1 MSYAAYGPRP
11 TAGWR
16 IVNSLWMLTGFLSL
30 GLLWFLGFWIVAI
43 RRRSSVLWY
52 VAAVVVTALDV
63 AMFVL
68 TGLGIEDQD
77 NQNLKNWSG
86 VVMGLLMFAVPAVA
100 LTMNVFWL
108 RWLWQDQLASGRGA
122 WVAVPAVAGL
132 PAAYAPSPWTRGPQ
146 AGQRPDGAAGAWV
159 PGQGQAQGQGGY
171 PAGYPGGNAGGYG
184 AWGQPGQP
192 GQAGQAGQVGQAARV
207 GGAAP
212 QAWGQPAPLGQ
223 FGQPGQSGQPGPPAW
238 GAAPSAGPLQQ
249 AHGSGAR
256 SGAHAAGGNAAAN
269 GAPRPSRGT
278 GPTPGTPPTGA
289 TGTGATP
296 VIGGPQLDLNAASV
310 AQLAALPGAG
320 QALARAIV
328 AERDARGA
336 YARVSDLVARGVVQP
351 HVFLAFSTG
360 LFAGPLAAPP
370 TPGLEGEA
378 AARRSDDGGEA
389 GGGRRLEF

>member
-52 VAAVVVTALDV
+52 VASVVVTALCV
-63 AMFVL
+63 SMFVL
-68 TGLGIEDQD
+68 TGLGVEDPE
-77 NQNLKNWSG
+77 NQGLKNSSTL
-86 VVMGLLMFAVPAVA
+86 VMGTLMFGVPVAA
-100 LTMNVFWL
+100 LTMNVYWL
-108 RWLWQDQLASGRGA
+108 RWLWQDQLARGRGA
-122 WVAVPAVAGL
+122 WVAVPAGAGM
-132 PAAYAPSPWTRGPQ
+132 PVAYAPSPWTRGPQ
-146 AGQRPDGAAGAWV
+146 AGQRHDGAAEAWV

-171 PAGYPGGNAGGYG
+171 PASYPGGNAGGYG
-184 AWGQPGQP
+184 AWGQ
-192 GQAGQAGQVGQAARV
+192 ASQAGQVGRV
-207 GGAAP
+207 GGAVP

-223 FGQPGQSGQPGPPAW
+223 FGQPGQPAPPTW
-238 GAAPSAGPLQQ
+238 GAPPSAGPQQQ
-249 AHGSGAR
+249 AHGGGAR
-256 SGAHAAGGNAAAN
+256 GGAHAAGSNAAAN

-278 GPTPGTPPTGA
+278 GPTPGTPLTGA
-289 TGTGATP
+289 PGTGATP
-296 VIGGPQLDLNAASV
+296 VIGGAQLDLNAASV

-320 QALARAIV
+320 EALARAIV

-336 YARVSDLVARGVVQP
+336 YARVSDVVARGVVQP

-378 AARRSDDGGEA
+378 AARRRDDGGEA